1 MDVRHSAA
9 RLSTERGAE
18 RQGNNIK
25 KDRGAIRR
33 RPFITTG
40 RFYIPG
46 VFLGAYLPTQWT
58 HHGAWDP
65 VNKSRAILPFIVC
78 HVTLLALG
86 QASKLQALV
95 SLADEKTPG
104 AFPCSGAFF
113 AAAYGGQKP
122 SE

>member
-1 MDVRHSAA
+1 MVEIIQELAG
-9 RLSTERGAE
+9 LS
-18 RQGNNIK
+18 
-25 KDRGAIRR
+25 
-33 RPFITTG
+33 G

-46 VFLGAYLPTQWT
+46 VFLGAYLPT

-65 VNKSRAILPFIVC
+65 VSWSRDISPFMVC
-78 HVTLLALG
+78 HVTLLAFG

-95 SLADEKTPG
+95 FLADEKTPG